1 MKHLFTMVTICF
13 FCLLLSTQQVL
24 ANDKPTVFVS
34 IVPQKFFLQQIGKD
48 HVNVEVMVKPGASP
62 ATYEPKSSQ
71 MRQLASASA
80 YFSIGVP
87 FEYAWLDKIS
97 KVNPK
102 MKVVHTDEGITK
114 LTMNKKKNKKK
125 DMEHKEKSHD
135 HKTGLDVHIWLSP
148 SLVKIQAATVTDA
161 FAKILPEKKA
171 LFQQNFDLFAKKID
185 MLDNDL
191 HTIFKEKKGM
201 KFMVFHPSWGYFAHD
216 YGLQQVAVEV
226 EGKNPKPAQLQKMI
240 EKARKDDI
248 HVIFVQAQFST
259 KSATVVAREIK
270 GEVVP
275 VNPLAEDWFLNMRLV
290 ADKLNNALR

>member
-1 MKHLFTMVTICF
+1 MKRLFTILTICF
-13 FCLLLSTQQVL
+13 FSLLLSTQWAF

-34 IVPQKFFLQQIGKD
+34 IVPQKFFVQQIGKD

-87 FEYAWLDKIS
+87 FEHAWLDKIS
-97 KVNPK
+97 KVNPE

-114 LTMNKKKNKKK
+114 LTMSKKKKKAK
-125 DMEHKEKSHD
+125 EKEHKEKSHD

-148 SLVKIQAATVTDA
+148 LLVKIQAATVTDA
-161 FAKILPEKKA
+161 LVKILPEKKA

-185 MLDNDL
+185 TLDNDL

-226 EGKNPKPAQLQKMI
+226 EGKNPKPAQLQKTI

-248 HVIFVQAQFST
+248 HVIFVQPQFST
-259 KSATVVAREIK
+259 KNATVVAREIK
-270 GEVVP
+270 GEVIP
-275 VNPLAEDWFLNMRLV
+275 INPLAEDWLSNMRVV
-290 ADKLNNALR
+290 ADKFQSALR

>member
-1 MKHLFTMVTICF
+1 MKHLFTIVTIYF
-13 FCLLLSTQQVL
+13 FSLFFSTQVVF

-34 IVPQKFFLQQIGKD
+34 IVPQKFFVEQIGKD
-48 HVNVEVMVKPGASP
+48 HFNVEVMVKPGSSP

-87 FEYAWLDKIS
+87 FENAWLDKIS
-97 KVNPK
+97 KVNPE
-102 MKVVHTDEGITK
+102 MKVIHTDEGITK
-114 LTMNKKKNKKK
+114 LTMSKK
-125 DMEHKEKSHD
+125 DKEHKEKSHD

-161 FAKILPEKKA
+161 LAKILPEKKA

-185 MLDNDL
+185 TLDNDL
-191 HTIFKEKKGM
+191 HTIFKEKKDM

-216 YGLQQVAVEV
+216 YGLQQVAIEV
-226 EGKNPKPAQLQKMI
+226 EGKNPKPAQLQKTI
-240 EKARKDDI
+240 EKAKKDDI
-248 HVIFVQAQFST
+248 HIIFVQSQFST
-259 KSATVVAREIK
+259 KSAAVVAREIN

>member
-1 MKHLFTMVTICF
+1 MKHRFTMVTICF
-13 FCLLLSTQQVL
+13 FCLLLSTQQAL

-80 YFSIGVP
+80 YFSIGAP
-87 FEYAWLDKIS
+87 FEHAWLDKIS
-97 KVNPK
+97 KVNLE
-102 MKVVHTDEGITK
+102 MKVIHTDEGITK
-114 LTMNKKKNKKK
+114 LSMSKKKDKNKKK
-125 DMEHKEKSHD
+125 EHKEKSHD

-161 FAKILPEKKA
+161 LAKILPEKKE

-185 MLDNDL
+185 TLDNDL